1 MDNISPILLRDT
13 LNLIQL
19 ARETARTQ
27 GIQSQAEKLE
37 PVVDELQA
45 LVKTQVISEPVNTA
59 PTGILAQPD
68 FEFLL
73 NTARDEKLD
82 STGDILQRNRMVL
95 AMSEG
100 GMNDVEIARQFGI
113 SRDEVRTIVS
123 LNQQGNSIW
132 R

>member
-19 ARETARTQ
+19 ARETARTH

-45 LVKTQVISEPVNTA
+45 LVKTQVISEPVNTT

-73 NTARDEKLD
+73 NTTREEKLD
-82 STGDILQRNRMVL
+82 STGEILQRNRMVM

-100 GMNDVEIARQFGI
+100 GMNDVDIARQFGM